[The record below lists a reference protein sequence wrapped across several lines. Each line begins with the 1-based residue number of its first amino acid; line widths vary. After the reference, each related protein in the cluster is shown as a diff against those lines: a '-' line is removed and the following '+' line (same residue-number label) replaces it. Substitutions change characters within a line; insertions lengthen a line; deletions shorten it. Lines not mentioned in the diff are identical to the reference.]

1 MKKTLFSD
9 SNLIIIENSSELLES
24 AVIELYKSI
33 ESDQQEKNTVFSSF
47 ELDVYEALRS
57 SASSPKMR
65 VPCAF
70 QDFLE
75 DIDKV
80 LP

>member
-1 MKKTLFSD
+1 MKKNLFSN

-33 ESDQQEKNTVFSSF
+33 ESDQQEKNTIFSSF
-47 ELDVYEALRS
+47 ELDVYEAMRS
-57 SASSPKMR
+57 SVTSPKMR
-65 VPCAF
+65 VPRAF